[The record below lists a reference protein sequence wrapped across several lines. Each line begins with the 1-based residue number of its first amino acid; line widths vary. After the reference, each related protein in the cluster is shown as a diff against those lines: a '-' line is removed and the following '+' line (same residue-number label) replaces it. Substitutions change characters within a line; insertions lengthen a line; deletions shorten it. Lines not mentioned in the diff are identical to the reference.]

1 MNFVLIRKKNRHVFY
16 VTAVTVVTE
25 ENTLST
31 EIFGLPLTHAE
42 TLLGTFSQLQTIQTE
57 GH

>member
-1 MNFVLIRKKNRHVFY
+1 MNFVLIRKKKRYVFY

-31 EIFGLPLTHAE
+31 EIFGLPQAADTRRDLA
-42 TLLGTFSQLQTIQTE
+42 
-57 GH
+57 